1 MNEKNLE
8 TVEQHSDLQSNPDS
22 MEETWNSGI
31 LFERHFKEN
40 AIDNFCCRLYFSLIR
55 KLLLAMISKKIYNY
69 LDSEDLL
76 PSRDLGYQGP
86 IAC

>member
-1 MNEKNLE
+1 
-8 TVEQHSDLQSNPDS
+8 
-22 MEETWNSGI
+22 MEETWNSGT
-31 LFERHFKEN
+31 LFERHFTKN
-40 AIDNFCCRLYFSLIR
+40 AVDNFCCRLYFPLMR